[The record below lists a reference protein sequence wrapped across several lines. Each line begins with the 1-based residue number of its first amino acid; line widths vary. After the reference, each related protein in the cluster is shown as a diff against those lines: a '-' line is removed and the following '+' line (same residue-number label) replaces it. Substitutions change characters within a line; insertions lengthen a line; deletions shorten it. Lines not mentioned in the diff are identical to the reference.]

1 MLTSKQRS
9 FLRGLA
15 NPIRPTL
22 QLGKEGL
29 TDEFIRQFDEMIEP
43 RELVK
48 INVLESNGLD
58 AKETAHEL
66 ASKTGSDVV
75 QVIGH
80 KIILY
85 RASSLDRKIDL
96 VHLCVNEVKKEEAGK
111 KKRPISFPK
120 LGRTT
125 GPNSRA
131 MRQTGIKAQNA
142 NSTSYGKGASRVNE
156 APRSGDVVRGTASN
170 WTDSPAKGSAPSRSG
185 SFSKGGT
192 AAKNPGR
199 SNAGKSK
206 TK

>member
-29 TDEFIRQFDEMIEP
+29 TDEFVRQFDEMIEP

-58 AKETAHEL
+58 AKETAHQL
-66 ASKTGSDVV
+66 AQLSGADVV

-80 KIILY
+80 KITLY

-96 VHLCVNEVKKEEAGK
+96 VRLCVNEAKKEEAGK

-142 NSTSYGKGASRVNE
+142 NSTTYGKGSSRIDE

-170 WTDSPAKGSAPSRSG
+170 WTDSPARSSSSSRSSSPSR
-185 SFSKGGT
+185 GGT
-192 AAKNPGR
+192 AARNPGR
-199 SNAGKSK
+199 SNTHKSK

>member
-58 AKETAHEL
+58 AKETAQDL
-66 ASKTGSDVV
+66 AAKSGAEVV

-80 KIILY
+80 KITLY
-85 RASSLDRKIDL
+85 RASSLDPKIDL
-96 VHLCVNEVKKEEAGK
+96 KNLCIRDTKTQETAKTGK
-111 KKRPISFPK
+111 KKRPIAFPK

-131 MRQTGIKAQNA
+131 MRLTGLKAQNA
-142 NSTSYGKGASRVNE
+142 NSASYGRGPARMDE
-156 APRSGDVVRGTASN
+156 APRNGDVPRGTSEVNYTSKNAGPRSSSAS
-170 WTDSPAKGSAPSRSG
+170 KGAGASKGPQRSNTQKSRS
-185 SFSKGGT
+185 K
-192 AAKNPGR
+192 
-199 SNAGKSK
+199 
-206 TK
+206 